1 MDWDDVQPKSGNKVV
16 VGANLERLSVDELAA
31 RIVQLSD
38 EIERVEAELK
48 RKRDHELR
56 AAGLFKR

>member
-1 MDWDDVQPKSGNKVV
+1 VDWDDVQPKSGNKVV